1 MSSGAIIYDW
11 TQPEEKIIVDMIR
24 ADNYDR
30 PLTVD
35 MLTFG
40 VPEPI
45 VPTSALTY
53 NTRVLLS
60 ATVAAPFT
68 GSQYHRYHR
77 VDINNFV
84 YPGITNLNFLLEDY
98 DSVEEIVAE
107 LSARLGVYLTTD
119 TVELTMPTTAG
130 TYIARIASRSLC
142 YIGQLAL
149 EFSATQYAL
158 DDIIPENHLKGFYH
172 E

>member
-11 TQPEEKIIVDMIR
+11 TQPEEKILVDMIR

-30 PLTVD
+30 PLTTA
-35 MLTFG
+35 MLSFG
-40 VPEPI
+40 QPEPLT
-45 VPTSALTY
+45 PTEALTY

-84 YPGITNLNFLLEDY
+84 YPEVTNLHFIIQNYE
-98 DSVEEIVAE
+98 SVEEIVAE
-107 LSARLGVYLTTD
+107 LSIRLGVYLTSD
-119 TVELTMPTTAG
+119 KVIMQMPDAPG
-130 TYIARIASRSLC
+130 TYIVTVADHSLC
-142 YIGQLAL
+142 YYGSLSL
-149 EFSATQYAL
+149 EFSELQYPL
-158 DDIIPENHLKGFYH
+158 EEVIPAPNLAGFDT
-172 E
+172 